1 MPLITKLFV
10 CSFALPVLGSTY
22 AKIALTVWP
31 TVTNAAD
38 FPGGLAMLSPTSI
51 AEGSFG
57 LIVELSTN
65 CNEGLIK

>member
-38 FPGGLAMLSPTSI
+38 FPGGLDYTIS
-51 AEGSFG
+51 
-57 LIVELSTN
+57 N
-65 CNEGLIK
+65 KHC